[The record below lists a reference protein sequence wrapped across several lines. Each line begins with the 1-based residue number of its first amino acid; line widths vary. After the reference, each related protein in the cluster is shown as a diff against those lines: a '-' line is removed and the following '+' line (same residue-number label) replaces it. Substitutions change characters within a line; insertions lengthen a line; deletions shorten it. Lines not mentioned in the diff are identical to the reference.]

1 MPRAS
6 KRRPTSPG
14 PPPSVT
20 GAVLA
25 GSHMHSCSIDR
36 MCIISANTL
45 PADCGG
51 MYSPTEWTIHSYSSR
66 THSSQKPHIG
76 LAYRTGSHLS
86 PRRPTVLQY
95 QVRRPLGACQ
105 TGVDQ
110 EALRAYPVSGQVE
123 VVQARHSGARSAGEA
138 AFSGGWERADG
149 LDTRQVL
156 APDQHTAPA
165 RLRRVEQVFEIA
177 LVLTR
182 VSRIP
187 WVQLL
192 EGDDQGRSLGGDA
205 RVDGLGTYEP
215 RTVQILHHRTIWD
228 RQTLEGHVETGDA
241 GRDQAFHNLAH
252 EWVLSPLH

>member
-20 GAVLA
+20 GAGDVLA
-25 GSHMHSCSIDR
+25 GSHMHSYSIER

-51 MYSPTEWTIHSYSSR
+51 MYSPTEWTIHSYISR

-76 LAYRTGSHLS
+76 LAYRTGNHLS
-86 PRRPTVLQY
+86 LRRPTVLQY

-123 VVQARHSGARSAGEA
+123 VVQTRHSGAGRPAKPPSLAFGSVPTASIRGRYWRLTSTPRQPGCAASSRSSRSRSSSRGSPGYRGSSCLKEMIRA
-138 AFSGGWERADG
+138 AHWGA
-149 LDTRQVL
+149 TR
-156 APDQHTAPA
+156 
-165 RLRRVEQVFEIA
+165 E
-177 LVLTR
+177 
-182 VSRIP
+182 
-187 WVQLL
+187 
-192 EGDDQGRSLGGDA
+192 
-205 RVDGLGTYEP
+205 
-215 RTVQILHHRTIWD
+215 
-228 RQTLEGHVETGDA
+228 
-241 GRDQAFHNLAH
+241 
-252 EWVLSPLH
+252 